1 MLKKYRH
8 TSAKYFIYFL
18 VYVAVLELI
27 GAYPRYLSDYDFL
40 SDIKAV
46 FKGTLF
52 ERNYWW
58 YTIFWGLGSV
68 MFYSFYFMKILN
80 TKFYI
85 KIIKFSSIMFFLSS
99 IIYISTH
106 WSELFN
112 STMIFIEVFG
122 ATIIM
127 LCVILYYIE
136 MLKSDKILM
145 FYKSIHFYIC
155 SIILIW
161 RLVTTPVV
169 FYSIYFSLADWDF
182 IFLRWQI
189 FLFANIFMYCSFTIA
204 LIWCKPQSD

>member
-1 MLKKYRH
+1 MEEFLRENYSFLTKSVEILAAITGLLMLKKYRH

-127 LCVILYYIE
+127 LCVILY
-136 MLKSDKILM
+136 
-145 FYKSIHFYIC
+145 
-155 SIILIW
+155 
-161 RLVTTPVV
+161 
-169 FYSIYFSLADWDF
+169 
-182 IFLRWQI
+182 
-189 FLFANIFMYCSFTIA
+189 
-204 LIWCKPQSD
+204 